1 MIKVA
6 GGTIENEAKW
16 QKDGLCGMLLGT
28 FGTSLLEKWLT
39 GKYMHADDGF
49 LQAGGEMIRAGHD
62 F

>member
-1 MIKVA
+1 
-6 GGTIENEAKW
+6 
-16 QKDGLCGMLLGT
+16 MLLGT